1 MIENIIFNSLCM
13 ILKFLLY
20 LNSMQN
26 INLYFFFYIS
36 TYFLMIIL
44 IEMYIKDNMMT

>member
-26 INLYFFFYIS
+26 IKLYFFFLHIDIFFNDN
-36 TYFLMIIL
+36 TY
-44 IEMYIKDNMMT
+44 